1 MPSEQQT
8 SSAGI
13 KWSEVKW
20 YPKYVAALFFLGILP
35 GLCFYLGMRYQA
47 SRDDMAAVSPVLKTI
62 DEQQVSDSTYPPQ
75 DTGPKVA
82 ITDGKY
88 IDTTNGFSFTMPT
101 GWILS
106 LQRAWDYR
114 IVPGPSFS
122 HDIQI
127 GVDLGVVIENA
138 QNQGAAA
145 GFNDFDAE
153 FAKPAQHFPTKQE
166 FQQGGMSM
174 ISDRKLENLTVGGFP
189 ATEAI
194 SIGGSEAGPTVSLDV
209 LIHKGNTNY
218 HVEAGG
224 FIGNFDASRKAL
236 ESVLSTW
243 EFSTSTGGA

>member
-1 MPSEQQT
+1 MLSEQQI
-8 SSAGI
+8 SSPGI
-13 KWSEVKW
+13 KWNEVKW
-20 YPKYVAALFFLGILP
+20 YPKYAAALFFLGILP
-35 GLCFYLGMRYQA
+35 GLCFYLGMRYQEG
-47 SRDDMAAVSPVLKTI
+47 RDDIVAVSPVLNTM
-62 DEQQVSDSTYPPQ
+62 DGQQVSDSTYPPQ
-75 DTGPKVA
+75 DTGPRVA

-106 LQRAWDYR
+106 SPGAWDYR

-127 GVDLGVVIENA
+127 GVNLEVVIENA

-153 FAKPAQHFPTKQE
+153 FAKPAQDLPTKQE
-166 FQQGGMSM
+166 FQRGGMST
-174 ISDRKLENLTVGGFP
+174 ISGRKLGNLTVGGFP
-189 ATEAI
+189 ATEII
-194 SIGGSEAGPTVSLDV
+194 SIGGSEAGPTFSLDV

-224 FIGNFDASRKAL
+224 VIGDFDASRKAL
-236 ESVLSTW
+236 ESVLLTW